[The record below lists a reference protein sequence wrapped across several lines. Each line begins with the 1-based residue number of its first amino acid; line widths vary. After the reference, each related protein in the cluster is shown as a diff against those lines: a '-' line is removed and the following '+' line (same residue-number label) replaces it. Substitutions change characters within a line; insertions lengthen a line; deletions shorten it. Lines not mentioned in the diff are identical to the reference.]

1 MDAISSIVTMFNRL
15 CIAMAYQQRYHKSS
29 TWGSWAVFSGQTEFL
44 FELRDCCYEK
54 LVAEEFLVLNAG
66 KLISRR
72 LCGRPPSLLIVI
84 HDPALATD
92 MRCQYDDVLSCRVKF
107 LGIAA
112 AASLALARAYD
123 LGTLLL

>member
-1 MDAISSIVTMFNRL
+1 MDEISFSVTMFNRL
-15 CIAMAYQQRYHKSS
+15 CIAMAYQQRYHKSV
-29 TWGSWAVFSGQTEFL
+29 TWRSRAVFSAQTEFL
-44 FELRDCCYEK
+44 F
-54 LVAEEFLVLNAG
+54 A
-66 KLISRR
+66 
-72 LCGRPPSLLIVI
+72 PSLLIVI

-112 AASLALARAYD
+112 AASLALARAHD